1 MTAWCKS
8 DSGVRQGCPLSPLL
22 FNIYVREL
30 GMKLAQCKQGL
41 KYLMVNKDGLT
52 TKFHLVVRICLSIW
66 KLVMIHGH
74 ISTLSTE
81 VVTYLSNF
89 LFHTVQCAYNIFNIC
104 ISKHEPV
111 YLRVENQKQT
121 LLGLFE
127 MYITRTTY
135 FNSELLT
142 CTECGSE
149 IITQVMRALSC
160 FANILLKNYSTTKSE
175 TVSNSNDSR
184 KLSKF

>member
-1 MTAWCKS
+1 MARMACIPCKHKFGS
-8 DSGVRQGCPLSPLL
+8 TDLPIDREVSNDSLT
-22 FNIYVREL
+22 YVNTINR
-30 GMKLAQCKQGL
+30 G
-41 KYLMVNKDGLT
+41 GLT
-52 TKFHLVVRICLSIW
+52 
-66 KLVMIHGH
+66 
-74 ISTLSTE
+74 
-81 VVTYLSNF
+81 YPSNF
-89 LFHTVQCAYNIFNIC
+89 LFDTVQCAYNIFNIC
-104 ISKHEPV
+104 ISKHEPA

-160 FANILLKNYSTTKSE
+160 FANILFKNYSTTKSE
-175 TVSNSNDSR
+175 TVSKSNNSR
-184 KLSKF
+184 KVSKF